1 MGQHYYHTGQFAQ
14 KASVSIRTLRYYD
27 KVGLLSPSQYT
38 EAGYRLYTDTDFLSI
53 QQILALKF
61 LGFSLEEIKQF
72 LRTGPTI
79 LQESLAL
86 QKAMMQEKRNQLD
99 TIIQAIDETAELLQT
114 NKQDW
119 ESIVRVIQVIQMQPT
134 NDWRKKYFTQEQL
147 NQMEQLSKKYYS
159 EEQRAKLAEWG
170 KDWTEEDQLAANQQ
184 WSKAIAEL
192 KLLVSR
198 AQDPASP
205 EAQALVQKW
214 QNLVHQFTHGDTGIQ
229 QGLRT
234 MYKDVSEAPAEQ
246 VPYPLPYNQEE
257 EAFLQKAIKIYQQ
270 NHSDTPHGLEARQ
283 LLTRLRSR
291 SWERVQRGCG
301 SLRP

>member
-86 QKAMMQEKRNQLD
+86 QKAMMQEKRIQLD
-99 TIIQAIDETAELLQT
+99 TIIQAIDETAELLQA

-134 NDWRKKYFTQEQL
+134 NDWRKKYFTEEQL
-147 NQMEQLSKKYYS
+147 NQMEQLSNKYYS

-184 WSKAIAEL
+184 WGEAIAEL
-192 KLLVSR
+192 KLLVST

-229 QGLRT
+229 QGLRN
-234 MYKDVSEAPAEQ
+234 MYKDVSQAPTEQ

-257 EAFLQKAIKIYQQ
+257 ETFLQKAIKIYQQ
-270 NHSDTPHGLEARQ
+270 NHSQ
-283 LLTRLRSR
+283 K
-291 SWERVQRGCG
+291 
-301 SLRP
+301 

>member
-38 EAGYRLYTDTDFLSI
+38 EAGYRLYNDTDFLSI
-53 QQILALKF
+53 QQ
-61 LGFSLEEIKQF
+61 S
-72 LRTGPTI
+72 TGPTI

-86 QKAMMQEKRNQLD
+86 QKAMMQEKRIQLD
-99 TIIQAIDETAELLQT
+99 TIIQAIDETAELLQA

-134 NDWRKKYFTQEQL
+134 NDWRKKYFTEEQL
-147 NQMEQLSKKYYS
+147 NQMEQLSNKYYS

-184 WSKAIAEL
+184 WGEAIAEL
-192 KLLVSR
+192 KLLVST

-229 QGLRT
+229 QGLRN
-234 MYKDVSEAPAEQ
+234 MYKDVSQAPAEQ

-270 NHSDTPHGLEARQ
+270 NHSEK
-283 LLTRLRSR
+283 
-291 SWERVQRGCG
+291 
-301 SLRP
+301 

>member
-1 MGQHYYHTGQFAQ
+1 LDQHYYHTGQFAQ

-86 QKAMMQEKRNQLD
+86 QKAMMQEKRIQLD
-99 TIIQAIDETAELLQT
+99 TIIQAIDETAELLQA

-134 NDWRKKYFTQEQL
+134 NDWRKKYFTEEQL
-147 NQMEQLSKKYYS
+147 NQMEQLSKKYYT
-159 EEQRAKLAEWG
+159 EEQREKLAEWG

-184 WSKAIAEL
+184 WGEAIAEL

-198 AQDPASP
+198 TQDPASP

-214 QNLVHQFTHGDTGIQ
+214 RNLVHQFSHGNPGIQ
-229 QGLRT
+229 QSLRD
-234 MYKDVSEAPAEQ
+234 MYKDVSQAPAGQ
-246 VPYPLPYNQEE
+246 APYPLPYNQEE

-270 NHSDTPHGLEARQ
+270 NHSQ
-283 LLTRLRSR
+283 K
-291 SWERVQRGCG
+291 
-301 SLRP
+301 